1 MDGEISISLVNL
13 NVNNHTLT
21 VLKMLTIC
29 LCQCKSALFYK
40 DKKCWAFCF
49 KTFGHLSSVFYVLNA
64 KNKDVFLIFKAAVY
78 SYFSMIRKT
87 MMLLWEVGHYHLGRS
102 PRNYYK
108 TMTLKWNKLIS
119 PPVLTPTPHLAA
131 HNHHSATNRRPGHQH
146 CWGERIYTLQGRWW
160 GETCWLGTFE
170 IRSDRWHMEFC
181 VVSLSRE
188 SSSLG
193 YLQRVLQPELGWK

>member
-102 PRNYYK
+102 PRSYYK
-108 TMTLKWNKLIS
+108 TMTLKWNKLIWTFGGHLPLQLS
-119 PPVLTPTPHLAA
+119 WPPLPILQHTITIQRQTGGLGISIAGGKGSTPYKGDDEVRPADWALLRSEVTDDTWNLVLFLCPGNLHL
-131 HNHHSATNRRPGHQH
+131 
-146 CWGERIYTLQGRWW
+146 
-160 GETCWLGTFE
+160 
-170 IRSDRWHMEFC
+170 
-181 VVSLSRE
+181 
-188 SSSLG
+188 
-193 YLQRVLQPELGWK
+193 

>member
-108 TMTLKWNKLIS
+108 TMTLKWNKLIWTFGGRLPVHLS
-119 PPVLTPTPHLAA
+119 WPPLPILQHTITIQRQTGGLGISIAGGKGSTPYKGDDEVRPADWALLRSEVTDDTWNLVLFLCPGNLHL
-131 HNHHSATNRRPGHQH
+131 
-146 CWGERIYTLQGRWW
+146 
-160 GETCWLGTFE
+160 
-170 IRSDRWHMEFC
+170 
-181 VVSLSRE
+181 
-188 SSSLG
+188 
-193 YLQRVLQPELGWK
+193 